1 MNLEQIQEMWEKDSK
16 IDPDNL
22 HDESLKIP
30 QLHSKYYTLYNTIT
44 LLRER
49 AREQY
54 AKVRLERYNYYT
66 GKATAEVY
74 AEEPFPYKVREKDAI
89 QRHLEAD
96 DKMNKID
103 MKIKYYD
110 VMLKFLEEIIR
121 AVSNRTYQIK
131 NAIEWNK
138 FQAGYESRL
147 VRYYRRIMKSF
158 KQLQEIL
165 GGVPNDGYFGHPRLK
180 IENPFSPPKE
190 KTKKTNGGKG
200 LTNKLGNRA
209 TEIEDMIKN
218 MR

>member
-16 IDPDNL
+16 IAPDNL

-49 AREQY
+49 AREQHS
-54 AKVRLERYNYYT
+54 KIKLERYNFYT
-66 GKATAEVY
+66 GKAPAEVY

-96 DKMNKID
+96 DKMNKVD

-110 VMLKFLEEIIR
+110 IMLKFLEEVIR

-138 FQAGYESRL
+138 FQAGY
-147 VRYYRRIMKSF
+147 
-158 KQLQEIL
+158 
-165 GGVPNDGYFGHPRLK
+165 N
-180 IENPFSPPKE
+180 
-190 KTKKTNGGKG
+190 
-200 LTNKLGNRA
+200 
-209 TEIEDMIKN
+209 
-218 MR
+218 

>member
-1 MNLEQIQEMWEKDSK
+1 MDLEKIQEMWEKDSH

-30 QLHSKYYTLYNTIT
+30 QLHSKYYTIYNTIT
-44 LLRER
+44 LMREK

-54 AKVRLERYNYYT
+54 SKVILERYNYYT

-89 QRHLEAD
+89 QRHLDAD
-96 DKMNKID
+96 DRMNKID

-138 FQAGYESRL
+138 FQTG
-147 VRYYRRIMKSF
+147 
-158 KQLQEIL
+158 
-165 GGVPNDGYFGHPRLK
+165 FG
-180 IENPFSPPKE
+180 
-190 KTKKTNGGKG
+190 
-200 LTNKLGNRA
+200 
-209 TEIEDMIKN
+209 
-218 MR
+218 

>member
-54 AKVRLERYNYYT
+54 SKVRLERYNYYT
-66 GKATAEVY
+66 GKAPAEAY
-74 AEEPFPYKVREKDAI
+74 IEEPFPYKVREKDAI

-96 DKMNKID
+96 DRMNKVD

-110 VMLKFLEEIIR
+110 TMLKFLEEIIR

-138 FQAGYESRL
+138 FQAG
-147 VRYYRRIMKSF
+147 F
-158 KQLQEIL
+158 
-165 GGVPNDGYFGHPRLK
+165 N
-180 IENPFSPPKE
+180 
-190 KTKKTNGGKG
+190 
-200 LTNKLGNRA
+200 
-209 TEIEDMIKN
+209 
-218 MR
+218 

>member
-1 MNLEQIQEMWEKDSK
+1 MDLDKIQAMWEKDSH

-44 LLRER
+44 LLREK

-54 AKVRLERYNYYT
+54 SKVRLERYNYYT

-138 FQAGYESRL
+138 FQAG
-147 VRYYRRIMKSF
+147 
-158 KQLQEIL
+158 
-165 GGVPNDGYFGHPRLK
+165 FG
-180 IENPFSPPKE
+180 
-190 KTKKTNGGKG
+190 
-200 LTNKLGNRA
+200 
-209 TEIEDMIKN
+209 
-218 MR
+218 

>member
-1 MNLEQIQEMWEKDSK
+1 MNLEQIQEMWERDSK

-44 LLRER
+44 LLREK
-49 AREQY
+49 ARESY
-54 AKVRLERYNYYT
+54 AKVKLERYNYYT

-121 AVSNRTYQIK
+121 NISGRTYQIK

-138 FQAGYESRL
+138 FQAG
-147 VRYYRRIMKSF
+147 F
-158 KQLQEIL
+158 
-165 GGVPNDGYFGHPRLK
+165 N
-180 IENPFSPPKE
+180 
-190 KTKKTNGGKG
+190 
-200 LTNKLGNRA
+200 
-209 TEIEDMIKN
+209 
-218 MR
+218 

>member
-1 MNLEQIQEMWEKDSK
+1 MDLEKIQAMWEKDSH

-22 HDESLKIP
+22 HDESLKMP

-44 LLRER
+44 LLREK

-54 AKVRLERYNYYT
+54 SKVRLERYNYYT

-138 FQAGYESRL
+138 FQAGY
-147 VRYYRRIMKSF
+147 
-158 KQLQEIL
+158 
-165 GGVPNDGYFGHPRLK
+165 N
-180 IENPFSPPKE
+180 
-190 KTKKTNGGKG
+190 
-200 LTNKLGNRA
+200 
-209 TEIEDMIKN
+209 
-218 MR
+218 

>member
-54 AKVRLERYNYYT
+54 SKVRLERYNYYT

-96 DKMNKID
+96 DKMNKVD

-110 VMLKFLEEIIR
+110 IMLKFLEEVIR

-138 FQAGYESRL
+138 FQAGY
-147 VRYYRRIMKSF
+147 
-158 KQLQEIL
+158 
-165 GGVPNDGYFGHPRLK
+165 N
-180 IENPFSPPKE
+180 
-190 KTKKTNGGKG
+190 
-200 LTNKLGNRA
+200 
-209 TEIEDMIKN
+209 
-218 MR
+218 

>member
-1 MNLEQIQEMWEKDSK
+1 MNLEQIQEMWEKDSH

-44 LLRER
+44 LLREK

-54 AKVRLERYNYYT
+54 SKVRLERYNYYT

-138 FQAGYESRL
+138 FQAG
-147 VRYYRRIMKSF
+147 
-158 KQLQEIL
+158 
-165 GGVPNDGYFGHPRLK
+165 FG
-180 IENPFSPPKE
+180 
-190 KTKKTNGGKG
+190 
-200 LTNKLGNRA
+200 
-209 TEIEDMIKN
+209 
-218 MR
+218 